1 MTTQSLFVILL
12 GPTGYQGTSELW
24 EILLF
29 SLTGSHRTGSS
40 EICKPFSRRKTTT
53 HRQTLLALS
62 TPRDTSTCQGREL
75 RAQQVPSC
83 FHCSGPGARGPDAGS
98 SQQGVV
104 LRSCW
109 RFLLSA
115 TRKRHR
121 CVSRLCREAASNSP
135 GRYTTPVGF
144 RVAPPD
150 SAVSSLQDLATG
162 MGVSFFSFLKVS

>member
-1 MTTQSLFVILL
+1 MTTQSLFLILL

-29 SLTGSHRTGSS
+29 PLTGSHRTGSS

-53 HRQTLLALS
+53 HGQTLLALS

-83 FHCSGPGARGPDAGS
+83 FHCSGLGARGLDAGS

-115 TRKRHR
+115 ARKRPR
-121 CVSRLCREAASNSP
+121 VCPDFVREAASNRP

-144 RVAPPD
+144 VVPPD
-150 SAVSSLQDLATG
+150 STNSCPACRILPQGWVFP
-162 MGVSFFSFLKVS
+162 FFLF